1 MVKVQG
7 RASWLGVVAQVA
19 GRLLPVLCVEMQG
32 TGLWIAKLGRV
43 EVMVLID
50 PLAPVVSPGPSH
62 ATVVNERAIKYRLP
76 TEESRKR

>member
-7 RASWLGVVAQVA
+7 RASRLGVVAQVS
-19 GRLLPVLCVEMQG
+19 GRLLPVLCVEKQG

-50 PLAPVVSPGPSH
+50 PLAQVVSPGPPH
-62 ATVVNERAIKYRLP
+62 VTVVNERAIRVP
-76 TEESRKR
+76 TDH